1 MRFSGRIIGVALVF
15 LMGIMIFEVSMGLRV
30 VRTVTVSP
38 HAVRNIL
45 MEGTA
50 IMPVMIIMP
59 DLNFIPL
66 RSMVAVLNVSELVVP
81 HSLLIFHITP
91 CHRTA

>member
-1 MRFSGRIIGVALVF
+1 
-15 LMGIMIFEVSMGLRV
+15 
-30 VRTVTVSP
+30 
-38 HAVRNIL
+38 